1 MRTSGASYLCV
12 SLARAWSVEWWG
24 CGVAE
29 FRFLTWNLQN
39 LFAAGTK
46 DGPPTQ
52 EAFDAKVASLAE
64 VLDAQRPDVAAL
76 QELGPPEVLAQLQQR
91 LSQQLPHQQLSE
103 HPDGRGIRV
112 GFLSR
117 LPLEAPV
124 QLHPLTAGLSPVQVA
139 DDDQDPATPLPTS
152 GTMGR
157 GALQVTVTAH
167 GHPLTILTVHLK
179 SKLLTFPGDRFQPR
193 DEAERAR
200 FGAYALYLR
209 AAQAATLRAHVEQ
222 LLDDNG
228 RTMGVV
234 VAGDLNDG
242 LDAATT
248 QLLKGPPGSEIGTP
262 GFARPDGGDGQRLWN
277 LAPLIPEAQR
287 FTRVFR
293 GRGELIDHVLV
304 SHFLVTKPTVVTTA
318 MASPGRLRSISENP
332 RAELGK
338 PGSDHAAVVASLDLP
353 I

>member
-1 MRTSGASYLCV
+1 M
-12 SLARAWSVEWWG
+12 
-24 CGVAE
+24 
-29 FRFLTWNLQN
+29 LTWNVQN
-39 LFAAGTK
+39 LFAAETE
-46 DGPPTQ
+46 DGPPSQ
-52 EAFDAKVASLAE
+52 EAFDAKLASLAE

-76 QELGPPEVLAQLQQR
+76 QELGPPEVLAQLQER
-91 LSQQLPHQQLSE
+91 LTHELPHQELSA

-117 LPLEAPV
+117 LPLVAPV
-124 QLHPLTAGLSPVQVA
+124 QLHPLAVGLAPVQVG
-139 DDDQDPATPLPTS
+139 DDDQNPATPPAATT
-152 GTMGR
+152 TMGR

-167 GHPLTILTVHLK
+167 GHPLTLVAAHLK
-179 SKLLTFPGDRFQPR
+179 SKLLTFPGGRFQPR

-209 AAQAATLRAHVEQ
+209 AAQAATLRAHLEQ
-222 LLDDNG
+222 LLDDQG

-248 QLLKGPPGSEIGTP
+248 QLLQGPPGSEIGTP
-262 GFARPDGGDGQRLWN
+262 GFARPDSLDGQRMWN
-277 LAPLIPEAQR
+277 LAPKIPEAQR

-304 SHFLVTKPTVVTTA
+304 SHFLVTKTTAVSTA
-318 MASPGRLRSISENP
+318 MAGPGRLRSITENP
-332 RAELGK
+332 REERGK
-338 PGSDHAAVVASLDLP
+338 PGSDHAAVVASFELP
-353 I
+353 G

>member
-1 MRTSGASYLCV
+1 M
-12 SLARAWSVEWWG
+12 
-24 CGVAE
+24 
-29 FRFLTWNLQN
+29 LTWNVQN
-39 LFAAGTK
+39 LFAAGTE
-46 DGPPTQ
+46 DGPPDQ
-52 EAFDAKVASLAE
+52 AAFDAKLGSLAE
-64 VLDAQRPDVAAL
+64 VLDAQQPDVAAL

-91 LSQQLPHQQLSE
+91 LGHQLPHQQLSE

-124 QLHPLTAGLSPVQVA
+124 QLHPLAAGLAPVQVG
-139 DDDQDPATPLPTS
+139 DDDQDPSTPPATTA
-152 GTMGR
+152 TMGR
-157 GALQVTVTAH
+157 GALQVTMTAH
-167 GHPLTILTVHLK
+167 GHPITIVTAHLK
-179 SKLLTFPGDRFQPR
+179 SKLLTFPGGRFQPR

-209 AAQAATLRAHVEQ
+209 AAQAATLRSQLEQ
-222 LLDDNG
+222 RLDDNG
-228 RTMGVV
+228 RTMAVV

-248 QLLKGPPGSEIGTP
+248 QLLQGPPGSEIGTP
-262 GFARPDGGDGQRLWN
+262 GFARPDGGDGQRMWN

-304 SHFLVTKPTVVTTA
+304 SHFLVTKTSQVTTA
-318 MASPGRLRSISENP
+318 MASPGRLRSVTEDP
-332 RAELGK
+332 REEIGK
-338 PGSDHAAVVASLDLP
+338 PGSDHAAVVASFDLP
-353 I
+353 T

>member
-1 MRTSGASYLCV
+1 MRTSGASYLCGP
-12 SLARAWSVEWWG
+12 LAWAWTLEWWG

-29 FRFLTWNLQN
+29 FRMLTWNVQN

-52 EAFDAKVASLAE
+52 QAFDAKLGSLAE

-76 QELGPPEVLAQLQQR
+76 QELGPPEVLAQLQQ
-91 LSQQLPHQQLSE
+91 LLGHQLPHRQLSE

-124 QLHPLTAGLSPVQVA
+124 QLHPLAVGLSPVQVG
-139 DDDQDPATPLPTS
+139 DDDQDPATPLPTT
-152 GTMGR
+152 GTIGR

-167 GHPLTILTVHLK
+167 GHPLTILTAHLK

-209 AAQAATLRAHVEQ
+209 AAQAATLRAHLEQ
-222 LLDDNG
+222 LLDDAG

-248 QLLKGPPGSEIGTP
+248 QLLQGPPGSELDTP
-262 GFARPDGGDGQRLWN
+262 GFARPDGGDGQRMWN

-304 SHFLVTKPTVVTTA
+304 SHFLVTKTRQVTTA
-318 MASPGRLRSISENP
+318 MASPGRLRSITENP
-332 RAELGK
+332 REELGK
-338 PGSDHAAVVASLDLP
+338 PGSDHAAVVASFELP
-353 I
+353 S